1 MKNSS
6 IMVRQI
12 LTLLVIIFLSV
23 PTVIRS
29 EEKPPFTQKYKK
41 YELRLGPVM
50 PGKHAPSNLWIEFD
64 IIEDGMI
71 FYPADWYTEMSV
83 TVTKE
88 ETGESWCGYVTDMTP
103 YIPFDGEEGTYTID
117 CTTST
122 GRTLTGG
129 FEI

>member
-29 EEKPPFTQKYKK
+29 EEKPPVTQKYKK

-71 FYPADWYTEMSV
+71 FYPAD
-83 TVTKE
+83 
-88 ETGESWCGYVTDMTP
+88 
-103 YIPFDGEEGTYTID
+103 
-117 CTTST
+117 
-122 GRTLTGG
+122 
-129 FEI
+129 